1 MNVRVL
7 LTAALLAAAVP
18 TAAAVPPE
26 TSPEAVCRR
35 FDALFDAGIAENEI
49 AGASVVILHDGK
61 IVHKKNVGLADP
73 ESKKP
78 TSDATIFHWA
88 SVTKTF
94 TGVAVLQL
102 RDRGK
107 LSLDDA
113 IVKYLPEL
121 RAVHDPYG
129 PIDAITLRHLM
140 THSAGFRSATW
151 PWGGEKPWQPAE
163 PAKWSQLVAMFP
175 YTEILF
181 RPGSRYAYS
190 NPGVVFLG
198 RVIELLSG
206 DGYEVYVDKN
216 VLKPL
221 GMTRTYFDKAP
232 YHLLPDLSHSFES
245 ENGKRTPGIFD
256 LDTGITVS
264 NGGLNAPLSDM
275 AKWLAFLS
283 GEPGNAVYEGVLR
296 RASLEEMW
304 VPRIGVR
311 SPEDLSEAMG
321 LLFFVERHGGR
332 TYIGHSGGQNGFVTH
347 LYLRPPSRTAYAI
360 AFNTNA
366 VPGKDGKG
374 PDTRGLDRKLR
385 DFLFANV
392 FPLFDEP
399 AAARAG
405 PR

>member
-1 MNVRVL
+1 
-7 LTAALLAAAVP
+7 
-18 TAAAVPPE
+18 
-26 TSPEAVCRR
+26 
-35 FDALFDAGIAENEI
+35 
-49 AGASVVILHDGK
+49 
-61 IVHKKNVGLADP
+61 
-73 ESKKP
+73 
-78 TSDATIFHWA
+78 
-88 SVTKTF
+88 
-94 TGVAVLQL
+94 
-102 RDRGK
+102 
-107 LSLDDA
+107 
-113 IVKYLPEL
+113 
-121 RAVHDPYG
+121 
-129 PIDAITLRHLM
+129 
-140 THSAGFRSATW
+140 
-151 PWGGEKPWQPAE
+151 
-163 PAKWSQLVAMFP
+163 MFP

-232 YHLLPDLSHSFES
+232 YHLLPDLSHSFEV

-283 GEPGNAVYEGVLR
+283 GEAGNAVFEGVLR

-311 SPEDLSEAMG
+311 SPEDLTEAMG

-332 TYIGHSGGQNGFVTH
+332 TYIGHSGGQNGFITH
-347 LYLRPPSRTAYAI
+347 LYLHPLSRTAYAI

-399 AAARAG
+399 AVARAG